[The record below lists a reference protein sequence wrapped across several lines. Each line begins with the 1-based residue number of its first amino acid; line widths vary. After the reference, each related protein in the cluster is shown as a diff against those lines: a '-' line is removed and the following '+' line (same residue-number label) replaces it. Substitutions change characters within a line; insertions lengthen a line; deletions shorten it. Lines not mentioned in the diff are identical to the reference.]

1 MRYRNLGGTG
11 LRVSVIGLGTWQYGG
26 EWGRTFSQAQ
36 ADAILDQAGDLGINL
51 IDTAE
56 CYGDHL
62 SERLIGDYLS
72 RHDRALWFVA
82 TKFGHHFNR
91 FLDRTEDFSAAGVRQ
106 QLEASLQALRIERI
120 DLYQFHSGSDSQ
132 ALNEDLWTMLAEQKR
147 AGKIR
152 HLGISILG
160 KGSEAQAREAR
171 RLGVEALQVIY
182 NRLDRRPEQLYF
194 PHAAQHS
201 LGILA
206 RVPLASGL
214 LSGKYR
220 AGVLHRP
227 HAVDREAQRRI
238 RAHLFQ
244 QPIEV
249 AVLQFLDFRLVIG
262 KPDVEMVV
270 RHHVDG
276 EFAPGREA
284 HRVHGCAPPESQRY
298 LRRRVGGE
306 FRDGE
311 FEGLLAEPAGRGR
324 GTILCA
330 GDCER
335 ERRGPGD
342 SGQRDGDIHEFTQL
356 AVSPHIEIRWRDF
369 DARDRLRQT
378 GVAHQFEGI
387 PFNRRIA
394 VLVRRV
400 IHRCDRQLVLPGAE
414 QGHRHRDP
422 RLGLAVDGRVLPPLS
437 EVRQPPV
444 EVDGAGRTI
453 QVQFEVR
460 HARIAHHGSH
470 VESVD
475 AAGRLLQRKAHN
487 ARVRPRPGLE
497 VARAVLAGGPVCRRV
512 RRVGVDHRRRV
523 RLAAMEL
530 DRGVVEL
537 ADAPDRRVGGWES
550 RRGEQRQRDQ
560 NQGVCAHRNQSEPA
574 FLFSFKSTP
583 CGYVRNSE
591 DSVETLKTVVG
602 PWQLKRQT
610 SAGSK

>member
-194 PHAAQHS
+194 PHAREHN

-220 AGVLHRP
+220 AGATFPANDWRSTF
-227 HAVDREAQRRI
+227 EAEKVRKDLAEVKRI
-238 RAHLFQ
+238 RQTEL
-244 QPIEV
+244 
-249 AVLQFLDFRLVIG
+249 
-262 KPDVEMVV
+262 
-270 RHHVDG
+270 
-276 EFAPGREA
+276 
-284 HRVHGCAPPESQRY
+284 
-298 LRRRVGGE
+298 
-306 FRDGE
+306 
-311 FEGLLAEPAGRGR
+311 PAGVPMAQWALAWCLKNPQ
-324 GTILCA
+324 ISA
-330 GDCER
+330 VI
-335 ERRGPGD
+335 PGCQD
-342 SGQRDGDIHEFTQL
+342 PAQVASNAAAADLE
-356 AVSPHIEIRWRDF
+356 
-369 DARDRLRQT
+369 T
-378 GVAHQFEGI
+378 G
-387 PFNRRIA
+387 
-394 VLVRRV
+394 
-400 IHRCDRQLVLPGAE
+400 
-414 QGHRHRDP
+414 
-422 RLGLAVDGRVLPPLS
+422 S
-437 EVRQPPV
+437 
-444 EVDGAGRTI
+444 
-453 QVQFEVR
+453 
-460 HARIAHHGSH
+460 
-470 VESVD
+470 
-475 AAGRLLQRKAHN
+475 
-487 ARVRPRPGLE
+487 
-497 VARAVLAGGPVCRRV
+497 
-512 RRVGVDHRRRV
+512 
-523 RLAAMEL
+523 
-530 DRGVVEL
+530 
-537 ADAPDRRVGGWES
+537 
-550 RRGEQRQRDQ
+550 
-560 NQGVCAHRNQSEPA
+560 
-574 FLFSFKSTP
+574 
-583 CGYVRNSE
+583 
-591 DSVETLKTVVG
+591 
-602 PWQLKRQT
+602 
-610 SAGSK
+610 